1 MEYAG
6 PFGLHVVSAVP
17 EGPRDQKV
25 SPARCSYNKGSNGR
39 NRRGWSVGRG
49 FPSVM
54 HFLPKLSCQ
63 DATCGETEMKTRF
76 TAVEHRLQK
85 RQTQDLEVLM
95 KVTGTVIVGVLPSS
109 LTVLVAGWGLGGK
122 SGRAL

>member
-17 EGPRDQKV
+17 EGPRDQKI
-25 SPARCSYNKGSNGR
+25 SPPTCAYNRGSNGR

-63 DATCGETEMKTRF
+63 DATSGETEMKTRL
-76 TAVEHRLQK
+76 TAAEHRLRK
-85 RQTQDLEVLM
+85 RQTQGLEVLM

-109 LTVLVAGWGLGGK
+109 LTVLAAG
-122 SGRAL
+122 